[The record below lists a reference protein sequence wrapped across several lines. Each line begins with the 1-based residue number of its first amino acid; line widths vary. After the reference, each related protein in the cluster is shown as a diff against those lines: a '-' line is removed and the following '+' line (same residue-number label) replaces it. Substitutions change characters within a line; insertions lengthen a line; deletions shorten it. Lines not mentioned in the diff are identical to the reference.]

1 MIMDNKNKKFVLL
14 ISILHLIILEILF
27 TVEQKSNVPTAQKLS
42 LYDNFEVFFLVGD
55 FGQSNIEIYD
65 QIKVVK
71 SMKITRRWG
80 FLSGIKEQINFW
92 LMLKKI
98 NADVF
103 IHRARGIDT
112 WVVSLFCRFN
122 KKKFIFMTA
131 NLPDV
136 DKSFRRKKYL
146 AGWLYEMGLK
156 KADVVI
162 AQNEDHKKLLKINYG
177 KEAVVIKNSF
187 NIAGKNGDIQR
198 RFILWVSNSRSQKRP
213 EIFLKLAKDFPDE
226 NFVMIMP
233 KSDIRLWKRIYSQIS
248 LIENL
253 EFIEKVP
260 FDKIDKYF
268 NEDKVFVNTS
278 LYEGFP
284 NTFIQAAMC
293 GTPIISLLVNPDNF
307 IDNYKCGYAAEGNYD
322 KMKKQLNEI
331 LHNREIWEK
340 FSENE
345 ILYVR
350 ENHDIEKNI
359 IKLKQIINN
368 LTKEVESAQG
378 I

>member
-1 MIMDNKNKKFVLL
+1 
-14 ISILHLIILEILF
+14 
-27 TVEQKSNVPTAQKLS
+27 
-42 LYDNFEVFFLVGD
+42 
-55 FGQSNIEIYD
+55 
-65 QIKVVK
+65 
-71 SMKITRRWG
+71 MKITRRWG

-122 KKKFIFMTA
+122 KKNFIFMTA

-162 AQNEDHKKLLKINYG
+162 AQNEDHNKLLKINYG

-187 NIAGKNGDIQR
+187 NIAEKNGDIQR
-198 RFILWVSNSRSQKRP
+198 KFILWVSNSRSQKRP

-260 FDKIDKYF
+260 FNKIDKYF
-268 NEDKVFVNTS
+268 NEAKVFVNTS

-284 NTFIQAAMC
+284 NTFIQAAMY

-368 LTKEVESAQG
+368 LTKEV
-378 I
+378 